1 MDGRRLIEALL
12 GVYVATLLLPALAV
26 TGWVAVTSASL
37 GSILAA
43 GLAIAGAG
51 GLAATT
57 IPKLPERVTS
67 LPAVAATILPS
78 LLFLLHPIFAEPT
91 GRIEWLA
98 IVGLLAVIPGVLI
111 PLAGAVI
118 RNQRLRADATEHVV
132 VTVGDEDDGMFGSR
146 GESVLFVV
154 VTIGAL
160 AMIVGTAL
168 SMIADFVVNT
178 SLLTSLTGL
187 LSLLFLFTDDS
198 TDLAVTDAGLR
209 VDRSMTPWDDLDGV
223 RVTDDEIEV
232 DRAKWWLPSRDFDR
246 EEIGDDAAFID
257 ALEEYLPRTD
267 EKTEPAA
274 ATADR

>member
-78 LLFLLHPIFAEPT
+78 LLFLLYPVFAEPT

-132 VTVGDEDDGMFGSR
+132 VTVGG
-146 GESVLFVV
+146 
-154 VTIGAL
+154 
-160 AMIVGTAL
+160 
-168 SMIADFVVNT
+168 
-178 SLLTSLTGL
+178 
-187 LSLLFLFTDDS
+187 
-198 TDLAVTDAGLR
+198 
-209 VDRSMTPWDDLDGV
+209 
-223 RVTDDEIEV
+223 
-232 DRAKWWLPSRDFDR
+232 
-246 EEIGDDAAFID
+246 
-257 ALEEYLPRTD
+257 
-267 EKTEPAA
+267 
-274 ATADR
+274 

>member
-78 LLFLLHPIFAEPT
+78 LLFLLYPVFAEPT

-168 SMIADFVVNT
+168 SMIADFAVNT
-178 SLLTSLTGL
+178 SLLTSVTGL

-223 RVTDDEIEV
+223 RVTDEQIKI